1 MSGSKRRKPLIKAKH
16 LEWVNDSA
24 NGEIQFCDP
33 ALRIRISTAFGS
45 LKITTNNGFDAFVLE
60 SKVFTGKGKTERAKA
75 YAQKWWNRFV
85 RSLRSGLEVK
95 VE

>member
-1 MSGSKRRKPLIKAKH
+1 MSGSGKRKPLIKAKQ
-16 LEWVNDSA
+16 LLWWTGNRT
-24 NGEIQFCDP
+24 GEIQHCCP
-33 ALRIRISTAFGS
+33 AVF
-45 LKITTNNGFDAFVLE
+45 LKISVCFGRVHVVLGE
-60 SKVFTGKGKTERAKA
+60 HLDTRSLLVKEFEGKGKTERAKA